1 MKIEEAKKN
10 IMEQIERLII
20 SLAEIQNRAETD
32 DVINVSSPESF
43 YNIIS
48 AFSTQKRTPLSDKYI
63 IKKLNMRPSTLEEDC
78 GDAVDVSGKYYELKT
93 SFSNEKKLFKYSS
106 ASPLAI
112 D

>member
-32 DVINVSSPESF
+32 DVSSPESF

-63 IKKLNMRPSTLEEDC
+63 IKKLNMRPPTLEEDC